1 MIKFHLNSSN
11 KGTVLFIVLLFIMA
25 VTTVVLV
32 SSMKMSAEF
41 SLVEHEQERLDAYC
55 RSVSGYHFAVNRL
68 LTSLR
73 SRAELMDI
81 NKNRYSPRL
90 RLDGSPVQIDLFHL
104 IPANYR
110 DNFPVTAQRLK
121 EMTSTVRLQDSAGLI
136 NFFKMDRVLL
146 KNYFAHH
153 GIDNN
158 RAEIII
164 DSLFDWMDPDDF
176 SRPFGAEKAYYLDRG
191 LPQPSNRLLDS
202 NEEMLLVRG
211 IDPAVYDRIGG
222 ALDFSVKNLGVNP
235 NTMPEETFWLF
246 RGMTEERIRVIVQK
260 RLEQEFESV
269 DGLTL
274 ATGFNFS
281 PNPRIFQF
289 FTSNATYVKIQAT
302 IKNNMA
308 DNRYFFIISRF
319 SKSSRGGV
327 FSRDRDSGSR
337 RSSSGGGGAGSPYEI
352 MEWVEGTALEKTEK
366 PEARR

>member
-1 MIKFHLNSSN
+1 MIKFHPNSSN

-41 SLVEHEQERLDAYC
+41 SLVQHEQERLDAYC

-73 SRAELMDI
+73 TRAELMDI
-81 NKNRYSPRL
+81 NKRPYSPRL
-90 RLDGSPVQIDLFHL
+90 RLDGSPVHINLFNL
-104 IPANYR
+104 IPPNFR
-110 DNFPVTAQRLK
+110 DNLPVPPQRLK
-121 EMTSTVRLQDSAGLI
+121 EMEVSVRLQDSAGLI
-136 NFFKMDRVLL
+136 NFFKMDRILL

-153 GIDNN
+153 GIGNN

-164 DSLFDWMDPDDF
+164 DSLYDWMDPDDF
-176 SRPFGAEKAYYLDRG
+176 SRPFGAEKAYYLDLS

-202 NEEMLLVRG
+202 NDEMLEVRG
-211 IDPAVYDRIGG
+211 IDRGIYDHIGET
-222 ALDFSVKNLGVNP
+222 LDFSVKNLGINP
-235 NTMPEETFWLF
+235 NTMPKETFWLF
-246 RGMTEERIRVIVQK
+246 RGMTEDRIQVILQK

-269 DGLTL
+269 EGLTL

-281 PNPRIFQF
+281 PFPRIFQF
-289 FTSNATYVKIQAT
+289 FTSNVTYVKIQAI

-319 SKSSRGGV
+319 GKSGRGGV
-327 FSRDRDSGSR
+327 FSRDRDTGSR
-337 RSSSGGGGAGSPYEI
+337 MKSTRGGVTGSPYEI
-352 MEWVEGTALEKTEK
+352 FEWVEGTGIGKTDER
-366 PEARR
+366 EASQ